1 MLSSSDNELLTRVG
15 PGTPMGQLFREYWL
29 PVLLS
34 SELPDRDGPPLRVR
48 MLGED
53 LLAFRDTQGS
63 VGLLGENCPHRGAS
77 LFFGRNEEAGLR
89 CVYHGWKYDVT
100 GRCVDMPNEP
110 PESNFRDKVRHTAYP
125 CREAAGVVWT
135 YMGSRT
141 PPPPL
146 PDVEPVLVPESHHV
160 AAKITE
166 DCNWL
171 QILEGDLDSVHTEFL
186 HSRLDTASEGPGLPR
201 SSDRHPRIEVAWTE
215 YGLVKGARRRL
226 DDGRDYW
233 RIYQFLLPAMVM
245 LPATGDT
252 IPYRMTVPIDDG
264 HTSFWN
270 GEFSPERPLTE
281 DERARHQVS
290 RATGGYVPATSD
302 PLSRWRPVASRANNY
317 LRDPEAQRTQLFS
330 GIPPVKLQD
339 IAMTESMGVVMDRAN
354 EHLGTSDAAIIQM
367 RRRILETARALREG
381 GVTPPG
387 VDDPSVFRVRSAT
400 AILARDTPW
409 LDEVRELLQ
418 ARPGHAILS
427 VPRPR

>member
-15 PGTPMGQLFREYWL
+15 PGTPMGQLFRQYWL

-34 SELPDRDGPPLRVR
+34 SELPERDGPPLRVR

-141 PPPPL
+141 PPPSAARRRAGPRAGVSPRRRQDHRGLQLAPDSRGRPRLGPHGVPAQPARHRLGWSRATPVERPSSAHRGGLDRVRPREGGTAQARRRSGLLAHLSVPAARDGDAAGHRRHDPL
-146 PDVEPVLVPESHHV
+146 SHDRPDRRRPHEFLERRVQPGAALDRRRARPAPGQPRHGRIRPRNERPVEPV
-160 AAKITE
+160 A
-166 DCNWL
+166 
-171 QILEGDLDSVHTEFL
+171 
-186 HSRLDTASEGPGLPR
+186 
-201 SSDRHPRIEVAWTE
+201 
-215 YGLVKGARRRL
+215 ARRQSREQL
-226 DDGRDYW
+226 PPRPRGAADPTLLRHSARQAAGHRHDGEH
-233 RIYQFLLPAMVM
+233 
-245 LPATGDT
+245 GD
-252 IPYRMTVPIDDG
+252 
-264 HTSFWN
+264 
-270 GEFSPERPLTE
+270 
-281 DERARHQVS
+281 
-290 RATGGYVPATSD
+290 
-302 PLSRWRPVASRANNY
+302 
-317 LRDPEAQRTQLFS
+317 
-330 GIPPVKLQD
+330 
-339 IAMTESMGVVMDRAN
+339 VMDRAN

-367 RRRILETARALREG
+367 RRRILETARALG
-381 GVTPPG
+381 DGVTPPG
-387 VDDPSVFRVRSAT
+387 VEDPSIFRVRSAT
-400 AILARDTPW
+400 AIMARDTAW